1 MNEQIRQNH
10 VLILLNEQDV
20 ELNSNFK
27 YLIKF
32 IILNRIFTSNW
43 SIPIEAA
50 RIINGYIG
58 NTKRS
63 SYNYLF

>member
-32 IILNRIFTSNW
+32 IILNRIFTSN
-43 SIPIEAA
+43 
-50 RIINGYIG
+50 
-58 NTKRS
+58 
-63 SYNYLF
+63 